1 MIKHDLRKAIN
12 QHGGDVWAQI
22 SCLETLTDM
31 AIQTNT
37 ISMALEIAD
46 DYLPI
51 ASRVLYAVINNP
63 ISTKTQKQKAER
75 LLREKEKSEMMWYFE
90 RDINSEWGQKLN
102 RIFNEDY
109 FGAPEEWVKEWSEGK
124 DE

>member
-1 MIKHDLRKAIN
+1 MIKYDLRKAIN
-12 QHGGDVWAQI
+12 QHGGDTWEQI
-22 SCLETLTDM
+22 SCLEALTDM
-31 AIQTNT
+31 AVQINT
-37 ISMALEIAD
+37 IQMALEIAD

-75 LLREKEKSEMMWYFE
+75 LLRKKEKLEMMWSLE
-90 RDINSEWGQKLN
+90 KCPEWGEKLN

-109 FGAPEEWVKEWSEGK
+109 FGAPEEWVKEWSEVENGK
-124 DE
+124 

>member
-1 MIKHDLRKAIN
+1 MIKYDLRKAIN

-75 LLREKEKSEMMWYFE
+75 LLRKKERLEFIWSLK
-90 RDINSEWGQKLN
+90 RDINSEWGKKLN

-109 FGAPEEWVKEWSEGK
+109 FGAPEEWAKESEGK